1 METDPVNILYPLL
14 ALFALTAFCAFR
26 LGYLRFTAVRRG
38 EIDPR
43 FFKLYNGFE
52 EPDQL
57 RAYSRHLVN
66 LFEAPILFY
75 VIVLIA
81 FVAGYHGLLPLCLAW
96 AYVALRYAHSAVHL
110 TSNNVLLRFRLFA
123 LSWLVLAV
131 LWLVVF
137 TAITVA

>member
-1 METDPVNILYPLL
+1 MNILYPLF

-26 LGYLRFTAVRRG
+26 LGYLRFIAVKRG

-52 EPDQL
+52 EPDHL

-66 LFEAPILFY
+66 LFEAPVLFY
-75 VIVLIA
+75 VVVIIA
-81 FVAGYHGLLPLCLAW
+81 FVTGFHGLLPLALAW
-96 AYVALRYAHSAVHL
+96 AYVILRYGHSIVHL
-110 TSNNVLLRFRLFA
+110 TSNNVLLRFQLFA
-123 LSWLVLAV
+123 LSWLVLAI

-137 TAITVA
+137 AAIAMR